1 MSLTTDNLRKLSRM
15 SDMEHKLSARGQEF
29 FDIDDRA
36 RSFLQS
42 EFNLHIDDSNFK
54 RSTTNFDRTVAT
66 RAFDRTN
73 QSLRDS
79 QRYRLSQSGFLPT
92 RRHSK
97 EFNMALQEIRS
108 WANEHSYNSKESF
121 EAMCRHAHKSTKVL
135 NENDLWEACKQI
147 STDITEQQAQ
157 ELFRVLDSNRDG
169 LVTPDDWAKSVHFEN
184 NGKFRDLVQHIKKKK
199 YGIGKVLSLLELEG
213 VRKVAAFT
221 LRNGLKKLWPALSD
235 DDALLLSRYISG
247 GKDEVE
253 VEKIIDMLNI
263 SEGQTPPLDDE
274 WQERFTARL
283 KRKMEEKGVT
293 EEELAGRFKIYD
305 RQTTGYIEQV
315 DFKTVLAEIGIG
327 LNLNELMKLVK
338 FVPLDRQNR
347 LQYGWVINALYDS
360 ASDSK

>member
-1 MSLTTDNLRKLSRM
+1 M
-15 SDMEHKLSARGQEF
+15 
-29 FDIDDRA
+29 
-36 RSFLQS
+36 
-42 EFNLHIDDSNFK
+42 
-54 RSTTNFDRTVAT
+54 
-66 RAFDRTN
+66 
-73 QSLRDS
+73 
-79 QRYRLSQSGFLPT
+79 
-92 RRHSK
+92 
-97 EFNMALQEIRS
+97 
-108 WANEHSYNSKESF
+108 
-121 EAMCRHAHKSTKVL
+121 
-135 NENDLWEACKQI
+135 
-147 STDITEQQAQ
+147 
-157 ELFRVLDSNRDG
+157 
-169 LVTPDDWAKSVHFEN
+169 
-184 NGKFRDLVQHIKKKK
+184 
-199 YGIGKVLSLLELEG
+199 
-213 VRKVAAFT
+213 
-221 LRNGLKKLWPALSD
+221 
-235 DDALLLSRYISG
+235 
-247 GKDEVE
+247 E